1 MAWTVGYWFD
11 VDVSDMSVLTA
22 NNQAMTITGA
32 VVVAEKREFQRSAG
46 STMTIAPGFSRA
58 GSERVWKSLAT
69 RSVKVFY
76 KPPGKPKNSAAVL
89 PSKLSKSCALRPER
103 VFSIEMVF
111 GDVPSGCG
119 KSLPIISR
127 ELPIRL
133 TTSGRVESSEP
144 NEK

>member
-58 GSERVWKSLAT
+58 GA
-69 RSVKVFY
+69 
-76 KPPGKPKNSAAVL
+76 
-89 PSKLSKSCALRPER
+89 
-103 VFSIEMVF
+103 
-111 GDVPSGCG
+111 
-119 KSLPIISR
+119 
-127 ELPIRL
+127 
-133 TTSGRVESSEP
+133 
-144 NEK
+144 